1 VGLIGTLVITRFLSP
16 EVMGEVG
23 VAVVAVLTAQFVSDL
38 AFGQYIVVKSKDDP
52 GAVFHAFVYNLLTLA
67 LAAITLLLLAEPIGD
82 FLGAKEMTRYL
93 PVMVLSLVF
102 ERLARIPE
110 SVALRD
116 LHFKLFAAAS
126 AVSELTYVGVSLS
139 MAAAGFGGDSI
150 VWANVAQYG
159 LRFVWL
165 GLAIDRSLWF
175 HPVKITWRQT
185 KEMLG
190 FGVPLAVGNAA
201 HFASNAWDRL
211 IVTGLFGSAVHG
223 LYALGKSL
231 SAVPADNVGDAVS
244 DVLMPSFVRMT
255 PEEARIAVVR
265 ASHFVAIIV
274 YPLAA
279 GLAVVSPTLVQ
290 ALFTPEWYGIA
301 MPLTI
306 LASVS
311 LIDPMGDTMTSYLKA
326 RHMPWAVMFI
336 QISFLGVIL
345 AATFVLGYYFGLYGA
360 CFGVGVG
367 MFYRAMC
374 ALYVAHRLDHVS
386 VLDMMVG
393 LIRTA
398 LASGLMALAVL
409 GVREVLTGKLD
420 NIFLAL
426 GIEIVVGGI
435 AFVPAAFLV
444 AGPIARDVIAWVR
457 KRRAGGDEDEDEGG
471 EDEGSEDETVPAL

>member
-1 VGLIGTLVITRFLSP
+1 
-16 EVMGEVG
+16 
-23 VAVVAVLTAQFVSDL
+23 
-38 AFGQYIVVKSKDDP
+38 
-52 GAVFHAFVYNLLTLA
+52 
-67 LAAITLLLLAEPIGD
+67 
-82 FLGAKEMTRYL
+82 
-93 PVMVLSLVF
+93 
-102 ERLARIPE
+102 
-110 SVALRD
+110 
-116 LHFKLFAAAS
+116 
-126 AVSELTYVGVSLS
+126 VSELTYVGVSLS

-159 LRFVWL
+159 LRLVWL
-165 GLAIDRSLWF
+165 GLAIDRSKWF
-175 HPVKITWRQT
+175 QPVKITWRQT
-185 KEMLG
+185 REMLG
-190 FGVPLAVGNAA
+190 FGVPLAIGNAA

-211 IVTGLFGSAVHG
+211 IVTGLFGTTVHG

-231 SAVPADNVGDAVS
+231 SAVPADNVGDAVA
-244 DVLMPSFVRMT
+244 DVLMPSFVRMS

-336 QISFLGVIL
+336 QLSFLGVIL
-345 AATFVLGYYFGLYGA
+345 AATFVLGYFFGLYGA

-367 MFYRAMC
+367 MGYRAMC
-374 ALYVAHRLDHVS
+374 ALYVAHRLDQVS
-386 VLDMMVG
+386 MLDMMVG
-393 LIRTA
+393 LIRSA
-398 LASGLMALAVL
+398 LAAGLMALAVL
-409 GVREVLTGKLD
+409 GVRELFTGKLD

-426 GIEIVVGGI
+426 AIEIVVGAI

-444 AGPIARDVIAWVR
+444 AGPIARDVITWIR
-457 KRRAGGDEDEDEGG
+457 DRRTGADDD
-471 EDEGSEDETVPAL
+471 DDALQVSQADTLE